1 MMYSDF
7 FPPPP
12 RDRSKPPQKKLE
24 AKGRDKNGKKGKA
37 SVRFNETDDIEEDT
51 SAAEQAEPAAG
62 PSSIRDTMSRVRDD
76 LFGEDDE
83 AEEKAAS
90 ANLSSHEKRML
101 ALRDQISALEQENIG
116 PKDWTLLGEATS
128 KARPENSLLEE
139 NLDFEHTGKV
149 VPLVTEEKV
158 LSLEEMIKKRIL
170 DVSASGVARTGNQS
184 NYNLFRIISM
194 TFSGEE
200 RSTTRRSCLRG
211 TLSCRTHSP
220 RGPLL
225 KSTRMNTKPLLPV
238 TRPWILG
245 MQNFQRITTR

>member
-12 RDRSKPPQKKLE
+12 RDRSKPPPRKPE
-24 AKGRDKNGKKGKA
+24 AKSKDKKGKGKA
-37 SVRFNETDDIEEDT
+37 SVRFSEEDDV
-51 SAAEQAEPAAG
+51 APQDGEALDAEAG
-62 PSSIRDTMSRVRDD
+62 PSSSRDTMSRVRDD
-76 LFGEDDE
+76 LFADDDV
-83 AEEKAAS
+83 AEEQAAS

-101 ALRDQISALEQENIG
+101 ALREQISSLEQENIG

-170 DVSASGVARTGNQS
+170 DVSPRS
-184 NYNLFRIISM
+184 IS
-194 TFSGEE
+194 
-200 RSTTRRSCLRG
+200 
-211 TLSCRTHSP
+211 P
-220 RGPLL
+220 A
-225 KSTRMNTKPLLPV
+225 
-238 TRPWILG
+238 
-245 MQNFQRITTR
+245 

>member
-12 RDRSKPPQKKLE
+12 RDRSKPPPRKPE
-24 AKGRDKNGKKGKA
+24 AKGKGKKGKS
-37 SVRFNETDDIEEDT
+37 SVRFSETDDMEEDT
-51 SAAEQAEPAAG
+51 PAANGADAEAG
-62 PSSIRDTMSRVRDD
+62 PSSVRDTMSRVRDD

-83 AEEKAAS
+83 AEEQAAS

-101 ALRDQISALEQENIG
+101 ALKEQISALEQENIG

-170 DVSASGVARTGNQS
+170 DVSKCGFVLCVLS
-184 NYNLFRIISM
+184 NCFPII
-194 TFSGEE
+194 GK
-200 RSTTRRSCLRG
+200 LR
-211 TLSCRTHSP
+211 
-220 RGPLL
+220 
-225 KSTRMNTKPLLPV
+225 
-238 TRPWILG
+238 
-245 MQNFQRITTR
+245 

>member
-12 RDRSKPPQKKLE
+12 RDRSKPPPRKPE
-24 AKGRDKNGKKGKA
+24 AKPRDKKGKGKA
-37 SVRFNETDDIEEDT
+37 SVRFSEEDDV
-51 SAAEQAEPAAG
+51 AGLQGDEAQNAEAG
-62 PSSIRDTMSRVRDD
+62 PSSSRDTMSRVRDD
-76 LFGEDDE
+76 LFAGDDE
-83 AEEKAAS
+83 AEEQAAS

-101 ALRDQISALEQENIG
+101 ALKEQISSLEQENIG

-170 DVSASGVARTGNQS
+170 DVSPHRSRIRSVLTVAHRKTLMM
-184 NYNLFRIISM
+184 LFE
-194 TFSGEE
+194 GE
-200 RSTTRRSCLRG
+200 RLTTRRSCRRDTLNCRMPNPHVHSLRS
-211 TLSCRTHSP
+211 TRTNTKL
-220 RGPLL
+220 PLL
-225 KSTRMNTKPLLPV
+225 AKRPPTRETPS
-238 TRPWILG
+238 
-245 MQNFQRITTR
+245 